1 MKIKL
6 EKVRLPERKF
16 RRPRAPKVMM
26 YDDAI
31 NKMQKGES
39 FVIKTHKESIDV
51 RNCINFWKKQGNT
64 AVFTVRKMTDKEYRC
79 WRLA

>member
-1 MKIKL
+1 MEIKL
-6 EKVRLPERKF
+6 EKVGLPERKF

-31 NKMQKGES
+31 NTMKKGES

-79 WRLA
+79 WRLS